1 MIKREAIFSDETNG
15 YVNPSEPGAYDNISI
30 CIRVA
35 KDDVDRVEI
44 LHGKNYSETT
54 LLRKY
59 HSDYYFDYYKIFTDI
74 SNVVFR
80 YVFRISKGKETVY
93 YDRVG
98 VSDGIRVFQGFEIIP
113 DFKTPDWAKG
123 AIMYQIFVDRFCRGD
138 GSNDVLD
145 DEYIYLGVP
154 CIRTTNWSQYPS
166 NFDVGYFYGGDLQ
179 GVMDKLDYLKSLGVE
194 AIYFNPIFVSP
205 SNHKYDAQDYEHIDP
220 HYAKI
225 VNDGGELVDPEA
237 EDNLK
242 ATKYIIRTTDKENL
256 EASDRFFADFVD
268 IAHQKGI
275 KIILDG
281 VFNHCGSFH
290 KWLDKEFIYKNAKGY
305 PKGAFHGIDSPYR
318 SYFRF
323 YEDTDSYDGWWG
335 HSTLPKLFYE
345 NSDKLVNEIL
355 AIARKWISPPYNVDG
370 WRLDV
375 AADLGHSE
383 EFNHRFWTKFRKEV
397 KKINPD
403 VIILAEHYGD
413 PYLWLNGK
421 QWDTVMNY
429 DAFMEPVSFFLTGM
443 EKHSEAFYAEKRGD
457 GKLFWH
463 TLLYAKARMPMPAYM
478 CSMNELSNHDHSRF
492 LTRTNMKVGRL
503 HTVGSKAAN
512 EGVDVSVFRQ
522 AVIMQMTLQGAP
534 TIYYGDEVGVCG
546 WTDPDNR
553 RSFPW
558 GKEDWNILEFHKYAI
573 NLHKRHKSLRYGSLI
588 PILGEKDLIAYI
600 RAVKDEQILV
610 VIYTG
615 NEEIEVDIPVW
626 LMGLKNKDSLVRV
639 MLSDETSYNVGE
651 YAIEVK
657 GISAKLKLKKNT
669 AAMYLAKSV

>member
-1 MIKREAIFSDETNG
+1 MIKREAIFSDETQN
-15 YVNPSEPGAYDNISI
+15 YVNPAQPCAYDNISI

-44 LHGKNYSETT
+44 LHGKNYSEATI
-54 LLRKY
+54 LRKY
-59 HSDYYFDYYKIFTDI
+59 HSDYYFDYYKLFTDI

-80 YVFRISKGKETVY
+80 YVFKISKGKESVY

-123 AIMYQIFVDRFCRGD
+123 AVMYQIFVDRFCRGD
-138 GSNDVLD
+138 SSNDVLD
-145 DEYIYLGVP
+145 DEYIYLSLP
-154 CIRTTNWSQYPS
+154 CTRTTDWSQYPS

-179 GVMDKLDYLKSLGVE
+179 GVMDKLDYLRSLGVE

-225 VNDGGELVDPEA
+225 VNDGGELVDSEA
-237 EDNLK
+237 EDNIK

-256 EASDRFFADFVD
+256 EASDRFFADFVE

-290 KWLDKEFIYKNAKGY
+290 KWLDKESIYKNAKGY
-305 PKGAFHGIDSPYR
+305 PKGAFHGVDSPYR
-318 SYFRF
+318 NFFRF
-323 YEDTDSYDGWWG
+323 HEDTDSYDGWWG

-345 NSDKLVNEIL
+345 NSEKLVNEIL

-383 EFNHRFWTKFRKEV
+383 DFNHRFWSKFRKEV

-413 PYLWLNGK
+413 PYSWLNGK
-421 QWDTVMNY
+421 EWDTVMNY

-443 EKHSEAFYAEKRGD
+443 EKHSEAFYPEKVGD

-463 TLLYAKARMPMPAYM
+463 TLLYAKARMPMPSYM

-492 LTRTNMKVGRL
+492 LTRTNKKVGRL
-503 HTVGSKAAN
+503 HTMGSKAAE
-512 EGVDVSVFRQ
+512 EGIDESVFRQ
-522 AVIMQMTLQGAP
+522 AVIMQISMQGAP
-534 TIYYGDEVGVCG
+534 TVYYGDEVGVCG

-553 RSFPW
+553 RTFPW
-558 GKEDWNILEFHKYAI
+558 GNENWDILEFHKYAI
-573 NLHKRHKSLRYGSLI
+573 SLHKRYRSLCHGSLV
-588 PILGEKDLIAYI
+588 PILGEHNLIAYI
-600 RAVKDEQILV
+600 RSVKDEQMLI

-615 NEEIEVDIPVW
+615 REEIEVDIPVW
-626 LMGLKNKDSLVRV
+626 LMGLKNKDKLVRV
-639 MLSDETSYNVGE
+639 MLTEKDSYNVGE
-651 YAIEVK
+651 VSIEVK
-657 GISAKLKLKKNT
+657 GSSTKLKLKKNT
-669 AAMYLAKSV
+669 AAMYLAKSQ

>member
-256 EASDRFFADFVD
+256 EASDRFFANFVD

-275 KIILDG
+275 RIILDG

-305 PKGAFHGIDSPYR
+305 PKGAFHGVDSPYR

-323 YEDTDSYDGWWG
+323 YEDTNSYDGWWG

-375 AADLGHSE
+375 AVDLGHSE

-413 PYLWLNGK
+413 PYMWLNGK

-463 TLLYAKARMPMPAYM
+463 TLLYAKARMPMPSYM

-573 NLHKRHKSLRYGSLI
+573 GLHKRHKSLRYGSLI

-600 RAVKDEQILV
+600 RAVKDEQMLV

-639 MLSDETSYNVGE
+639 MLTEETFYNVGE

>member
-256 EASDRFFADFVD
+256 EASDRFFANFVD

-275 KIILDG
+275 RIILDG

-305 PKGAFHGIDSPYR
+305 PKGAFHGVDSPYR

-323 YEDTDSYDGWWG
+323 YEDTNSYDGWWG

-413 PYLWLNGK
+413 PYMWLNGK

-463 TLLYAKARMPMPAYM
+463 TLLYAKARMPMPSYM

-512 EGVDVSVFRQ
+512 EGVDVSIFRQ

-639 MLSDETSYNVGE
+639 MLTEETSYNVGE

>member
-44 LHGKNYSETT
+44 LHGKNYSEAT

-256 EASDRFFADFVD
+256 EASDRFFANFVE

-290 KWLDKEFIYKNAKGY
+290 KWLDKESIYKNAKGY
-305 PKGAFHGIDSPYR
+305 PKGAFHGVDSPYR

-413 PYLWLNGK
+413 PYMWLNGK

-615 NEEIEVDIPVW
+615 SEEIEVDIPVW

-639 MLSDETSYNVGE
+639 MLTDETSYNVGE

>member
-256 EASDRFFADFVD
+256 EASDRFFANFVD

-275 KIILDG
+275 RIILDG

-305 PKGAFHGIDSPYR
+305 PKGAFHGVDSPYR

-323 YEDTDSYDGWWG
+323 YEDTNSYDGWWG

-413 PYLWLNGK
+413 PYMWLNGK

-463 TLLYAKARMPMPAYM
+463 TLLYAKARMPMPSYM

-512 EGVDVSVFRQ
+512 EGVDVSIFRQ

-573 NLHKRHKSLRYGSLI
+573 GLHKRHKSLRYGSLI

-600 RAVKDEQILV
+600 RAVKDEQMLV

-639 MLSDETSYNVGE
+639 MLTEETSYNVGE

>member
-1 MIKREAIFSDETNG
+1 MIKREAIFSDETQS

-44 LHGKNYSETT
+44 LYGKNYSETT

-138 GSNDVLD
+138 SSNDVLD

-154 CIRTTNWSQYPS
+154 CTRTTDWYEYPS

-179 GVMDKLDYLKSLGVE
+179 GVMNKLDYLKSLGVE

-205 SNHKYDAQDYEHIDP
+205 SNHKYDTQDYEHIDP

-268 IAHQKGI
+268 IAHRKGI

-290 KWLDKEFIYKNAKGY
+290 KWLDKESIYKNAKGY
-305 PKGAFHGIDSPYR
+305 PKGAFHGVDSPYR

-413 PYLWLNGK
+413 PYMWLNGK

-573 NLHKRHKSLRYGSLI
+573 NLHKRHKSLRCGSLI

-615 NEEIEVDIPVW
+615 SEEIEVDIPVW

>member
-1 MIKREAIFSDETNG
+1 MIKREAIFSDETQS

-138 GSNDVLD
+138 SSNDVLD

-154 CIRTTNWSQYPS
+154 CTRTTDWYEYPS

-179 GVMDKLDYLKSLGVE
+179 GVMNKLDYLKSLGVE

-205 SNHKYDAQDYEHIDP
+205 SNHKYDTQDYEHIDP

-413 PYLWLNGK
+413 PYMWLNGK

-512 EGVDVSVFRQ
+512 EGVDVSIFRQ

-615 NEEIEVDIPVW
+615 SEEIEVDIPVW

-639 MLSDETSYNVGE
+639 MLTEETSYNVGE

>member
-44 LHGKNYSETT
+44 LHGKNYSEAT

-242 ATKYIIRTTDKENL
+242 ATKYTIRTTDKENL
-256 EASDRFFADFVD
+256 EASDRFFANFVE

-290 KWLDKEFIYKNAKGY
+290 KWLDKESIYKNAKGY
-305 PKGAFHGIDSPYR
+305 PKGAFHGVDSPYR

-323 YEDTDSYDGWWG
+323 HEDTDSYDGWWG

-413 PYLWLNGK
+413 PYMWLNGK

-558 GKEDWNILEFHKYAI
+558 GREDWNILEFHKYAI

-615 NEEIEVDIPVW
+615 SEEIEVDIPVW

-639 MLSDETSYNVGE
+639 MLTDETSYNVGE

>member
-15 YVNPSEPGAYDNISI
+15 YVNPPEPGAYDNISI

-59 HSDYYFDYYKIFTDI
+59 HSDYYFDYYKLFTDI

-242 ATKYIIRTTDKENL
+242 ATKYIIRTTNKENL
-256 EASDRFFADFVD
+256 EASDRFFANFVD

-290 KWLDKEFIYKNAKGY
+290 KWLDKESIYKNAKGY
-305 PKGAFHGIDSPYR
+305 PKGAFHGVDSPYR

-323 YEDTDSYDGWWG
+323 HEDTDSYDGWWG

-403 VIILAEHYGD
+403 AIILAEHYGD
-413 PYLWLNGK
+413 PYMWLNGK

-463 TLLYAKARMPMPAYM
+463 TLLYAKARMPMPSYM

-512 EGVDVSVFRQ
+512 EGVDVSIFRQ

-573 NLHKRHKSLRYGSLI
+573 GLHKRHKSLRYGSLI

-600 RAVKDEQILV
+600 RAVKDEQMLI

-639 MLSDETSYNVGE
+639 MLTEETSYNVGE

>member
-44 LHGKNYSETT
+44 LHGKNYSEAT

-256 EASDRFFADFVD
+256 EASDRFFANFVE

-290 KWLDKEFIYKNAKGY
+290 KWLDKESIYKNAKGY
-305 PKGAFHGIDSPYR
+305 PKGAFHGVDSPYR

-413 PYLWLNGK
+413 PYMWLNGK

-463 TLLYAKARMPMPAYM
+463 TLLYAKARMPMPSYM

-558 GKEDWNILEFHKYAI
+558 GREDWNILEFHKYAI

-615 NEEIEVDIPVW
+615 SEEIEVDIPVW

-639 MLSDETSYNVGE
+639 MLTDETSYNVGE

>member
-15 YVNPSEPGAYDNISI
+15 YVNPPEPGAYDNISI

-35 KDDVDRVEI
+35 KDDVERVEI

-59 HSDYYFDYYKIFTDI
+59 HSDYYFDYYKLFTDI

-256 EASDRFFADFVD
+256 EASDRFFANFVD

-290 KWLDKEFIYKNAKGY
+290 KWLDKESIYKNAKGY
-305 PKGAFHGIDSPYR
+305 PKGAFHGVDSPYR

-323 YEDTDSYDGWWG
+323 HEDTDSYDGWWG

-413 PYLWLNGK
+413 PYMWLNGK

-463 TLLYAKARMPMPAYM
+463 TLLYAKARMPMPSYM

-512 EGVDVSVFRQ
+512 EGVDVSIFRQ

-573 NLHKRHKSLRYGSLI
+573 GLHKRHKSLRYGSLI

-600 RAVKDEQILV
+600 RAVKDEQMLV

-639 MLSDETSYNVGE
+639 MLTEETSYNVGE

>member
-256 EASDRFFADFVD
+256 EASDRFFANFVE

-290 KWLDKEFIYKNAKGY
+290 KWLDKESIYKNAKGY
-305 PKGAFHGIDSPYR
+305 PKGAFHGVDSPYR

-323 YEDTDSYDGWWG
+323 HEDTDSYDGWWG

-413 PYLWLNGK
+413 PYMWLNGK

-558 GKEDWNILEFHKYAI
+558 GREDWNILEFHKYAI

-615 NEEIEVDIPVW
+615 SEEIEVDIPVW

-639 MLSDETSYNVGE
+639 MLTDETSYNVGE

>member
-256 EASDRFFADFVD
+256 EASDRFFANFVD

-275 KIILDG
+275 RIILDG

-305 PKGAFHGIDSPYR
+305 PKGAFHGVDSPYR

-323 YEDTDSYDGWWG
+323 YEDTNSYDGWWG

-413 PYLWLNGK
+413 PYMWLNGK

-512 EGVDVSVFRQ
+512 EGVDVSIFRQ

-573 NLHKRHKSLRYGSLI
+573 GLHKRHKSLRYGSLI

-600 RAVKDEQILV
+600 RAVKDEQMLV

-639 MLSDETSYNVGE
+639 MLTEETFYNVGE

>member
-256 EASDRFFADFVD
+256 EASDRFFANFVD

-275 KIILDG
+275 RIILDG

-305 PKGAFHGIDSPYR
+305 PKGAFHGVDSPYR

-323 YEDTDSYDGWWG
+323 YEDTNSYDGWWG

-413 PYLWLNGK
+413 PYMWLNGK

-463 TLLYAKARMPMPAYM
+463 TLLYAKARMPMPSYM

-512 EGVDVSVFRQ
+512 EGVDISIFRQ

-573 NLHKRHKSLRYGSLI
+573 GLHKRHKSLRYGSLI

-600 RAVKDEQILV
+600 RAVKDEQMLV

-639 MLSDETSYNVGE
+639 MLTEETSYNVGE

>member
-15 YVNPSEPGAYDNISI
+15 YVNPPEPGAYDNISI

-59 HSDYYFDYYKIFTDI
+59 HSDYYFDYYKLFTDI

-256 EASDRFFADFVD
+256 EASDRFFANFVD

-290 KWLDKEFIYKNAKGY
+290 KWLDKESIYKNAKGY
-305 PKGAFHGIDSPYR
+305 PKGAFHGVDSPYR

-413 PYLWLNGK
+413 PYMWLNGK

-463 TLLYAKARMPMPAYM
+463 TLLYAKARMPMPSYM

-512 EGVDVSVFRQ
+512 EGVDVSIFRQ

-573 NLHKRHKSLRYGSLI
+573 GLHKRHKSLRYGSLI
-588 PILGEKDLIAYI
+588 PILGERNLIAYI

-639 MLSDETSYNVGE
+639 MLTEETSYNVGE

>member
-44 LHGKNYSETT
+44 LHGKNYSEAT

-179 GVMDKLDYLKSLGVE
+179 GVVDKLDYLKSLGVE

-256 EASDRFFADFVD
+256 EASDRFFANFVE

-290 KWLDKEFIYKNAKGY
+290 KWLDKESIYKNAKGY
-305 PKGAFHGIDSPYR
+305 PKGAFHGVDSPYR

-413 PYLWLNGK
+413 PYMWLNGK

-558 GKEDWNILEFHKYAI
+558 GREDWNILEFHKYAI

-615 NEEIEVDIPVW
+615 SEEIEVDIPVW

-639 MLSDETSYNVGE
+639 MLTDETSYNVGE
-651 YAIEVK
+651 YVIEVK
-657 GISAKLKLKKNT
+657 GISVKLKLKKNT